1 LNIQNKKIEKYMSY
15 HKFILIMFIKIMT
28 LNGNI
33 YNYEVENTDSI
44 SSLKKKFIE
53 SINDYT
59 MNSQYFHY
67 KKESLKDETKTF
79 KDYNIF
85 NDEVLLI
92 GVPNLNY
99 NIK

>member
-1 LNIQNKKIEKYMSY
+1 MI
-15 HKFILIMFIKIMT
+15 IKIMT

-59 MNSQYFHY
+59 MNSQYFNY

-79 KDYNIF
+79 KDYNIS
-85 NDEVLLI
+85 NEEVLLI
-92 GVPNLNY
+92 GFPNLNY

>member
-1 LNIQNKKIEKYMSY
+1 
-15 HKFILIMFIKIMT
+15 MT

-33 YNYEVENTDSI
+33 HSYEVQNTDSI

-59 MNSQYFHY
+59 MNSQSFYY
-67 KKESLKDETKTF
+67 KNEAIKDETKTF
-79 KDYNIF
+79 DDYNII
-85 NDEVLLI
+85 NNEVLLI
-92 GVPNLNY
+92 GVPKLNY